1 MGANEYINNLLRQYS
16 PKKTLLTTHS
26 QIDPGWVTAKKT
38 INLGSV
44 FGSTIYAKGITKSS
58 VIEDQER
65 FYARWSKSDAYRQM

>member
-1 MGANEYINNLLRQYS
+1 MITSTEIQKGDIVRYIGQDESLKDR
-16 PKKTLLTTHS
+16 
-26 QIDPGWVTAKKT
+26 WFRVTRCTKKT

-58 VIEDQER
+58 VIEDQDR